1 MKQTNYILQEE
12 EKLIENS
19 TRVRLVTKWFD
30 LKHFL
35 SFCLSFNHICMFGYS
50 FIPYFVCM
58 LFHLFRSF
66 VFCFFCS
73 FFCSFVAL
81 FVLSFP
87 PSFCLC
93 FCLYQL
99 TIISSFLVVLL
110 SFFLHVFISLSL
122 CLSVCLS
129 SVCLSFSV
137 FLYQSINVFR
147 LLIFWFFVPTT
158 WMERVFFGRWLHL
171 RGLAIIHGPSALLSI
186 QEDLFRERDRERE
199 RERERELESERE
211 R

>member
-1 MKQTNYILQEE
+1 MGA
-12 EKLIENS
+12 
-19 TRVRLVTKWFD
+19 
-30 LKHFL
+30 FL
-35 SFCLSFNHICMFGYS
+35 RRNPSASPYKNKPHVDSGAKVPDNHMGMGRKKRRGWKNIQIRSYS

-147 LLIFWFFVPTT
+147 LLIFWFFLVIN
-158 WMERVFFGRWLHL
+158 F
-171 RGLAIIHGPSALLSI
+171 AALL
-186 QEDLFRERDRERE
+186 
-199 RERERELESERE
+199 
-211 R
+211 